1 MSYFVPR
8 YAKWWKVGH
17 FTLFVCAVSS
27 VTHDAVGVVSKM
39 QFVQTI
45 IHFWRAIATRPL
57 FGKRLSMIECARTL
71 PWGWGWTHL
80 RVAMRT
86 GCVGV
91 LLYSRN
97 WMRQRVAMG
106 TERICAFPWERP
118 SVAIGT
124 DCARTLPRKDDMVF
138 VSRDQWFHVLPLKR
152 CRHVGGADDCWW
164 QLSTRCSCPCA
175 LLAHV
180 SRARIYLS
188 AYENFLLYLNV
199 ILPCTCVYT
208 LHVRNFCVV
217 WECRC
222 AALKITQHHK
232 LLSFSPLLDEKSEME
247 RILILNRF
255 RRARA
260 RWRRCVR
267 QKLRI
272 CKLELISL
280 QTNLGGALL
289 FKFQIFF
296 GPNDIH
302 LTIFT
307 KESHNVQAQ
316 WCRKRGSGNLF
327 IKVKLYY
334 F

>member
-1 MSYFVPR
+1 MVACFVR
-8 YAKWWKVGH
+8 G
-17 FTLFVCAVSS
+17 
-27 VTHDAVGVVSKM
+27 
-39 QFVQTI
+39 
-45 IHFWRAIATRPL
+45 
-57 FGKRLSMIECARTL
+57 RLGMISELVFRIRRTL
-71 PWGWGWTHL
+71 PSTKH
-80 RVAMRT
+80 V
-86 GCVGV
+86 
-91 LLYSRN
+91 S
-97 WMRQRVAMG
+97 
-106 TERICAFPWERP
+106 ICAFK
-118 SVAIGT
+118 SV
-124 DCARTLPRKDDMVF
+124 VF
-138 VSRDQWFHVLPLKR
+138 NHFF
-152 CRHVGGADDCWW
+152 WW

-260 RWRRCVR
+260 RWRRCFR

-280 QTNLGGALL
+280 QTNLGGAL
-289 FKFQIFF
+289 
-296 GPNDIH
+296 
-302 LTIFT
+302 
-307 KESHNVQAQ
+307 
-316 WCRKRGSGNLF
+316 F
-327 IKVKLYY
+327 I
-334 F
+334 